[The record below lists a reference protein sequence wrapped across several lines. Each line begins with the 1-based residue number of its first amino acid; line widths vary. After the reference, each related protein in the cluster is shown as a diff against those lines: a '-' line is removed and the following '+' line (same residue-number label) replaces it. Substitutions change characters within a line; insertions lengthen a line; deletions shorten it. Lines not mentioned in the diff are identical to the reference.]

1 MPCAEGW
8 LRLFDVARRHEIS
21 VSLVV
26 CIISTRAENA
36 ERLAGPADAADV
48 NVVVRMLKQHHDVS
62 AIVYGRDRSPV
73 RVCGAF
79 AMFFLVACVAV
90 GMGARL
96 RFASDVQG
104 MCGLFVVVV
113 TEPAPEDA
121 AELGGG
127 SSGNSGSGSSGLC
140 VHNHCCYG
148 QFLGCTACVGPL
160 PACDGSYPDPAGNRS
175 DACIQARCQV

>member
-1 MPCAEGW
+1 M
-8 LRLFDVARRHEIS
+8 
-21 VSLVV
+21 
-26 CIISTRAENA
+26 
-36 ERLAGPADAADV
+36 

-113 TEPAPEDA
+113 TEPTPEDA

-140 VHNHCCYG
+140 V
-148 QFLGCTACVGPL
+148 CTTIVVTVSSLDAQPAWAPCRGVTGATPTPL
-160 PACDGSYPDPAGNRS
+160 AT
-175 DACIQARCQV
+175 ARTLAFRRGVRCESAVDVSEWVVDVCH